1 MKELLGRPLHQVEK
15 NRLTELLIS
24 IASKTGGCA
33 REGLFRQHLQ
43 KHLGGRLRT
52 THVVNPTKY
61 IANVRL
67 LASKSAT
74 AISNLG
80 NIAEPNGLAYTF
92 PALQL
97 RTRLTVRQKQ
107 TNVVQNN
114 IEIPTAGQ
122 NLVPSATQWLND
134 L

>member
-1 MKELLGRPLHQVEK
+1 MEELVGRPLHQIEK
-15 NRLTELLIS
+15 IRLTELLIS
-24 IASKTGGCA
+24 TDSKTGGCA

-43 KHLGGRLRT
+43 KRVRGSLRT
-52 THVVNPTKY
+52 THVVNPAKY
-61 IANVRL
+61 IANVRV

-97 RTRLTVRQKQ
+97 RTRLTFRQKRLFLDKNKL
-107 TNVVQNN
+107 TWC
-114 IEIPTAGQ
+114 T
-122 NLVPSATQWLND
+122 TT
-134 L
+134 